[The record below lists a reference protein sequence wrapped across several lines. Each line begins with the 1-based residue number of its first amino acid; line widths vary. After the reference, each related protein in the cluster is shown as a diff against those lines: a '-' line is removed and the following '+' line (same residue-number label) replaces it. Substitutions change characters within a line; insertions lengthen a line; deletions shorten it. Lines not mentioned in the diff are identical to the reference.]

1 MSELTFAIVQ
11 MAVTLLGIRP
21 RGTGDSVALF
31 PQSETRAN
39 MAKNFP
45 QTPQAK
51 GKMPDIEVLERGFVE
66 GQGQSMRA
74 LEGVIRELAR
84 SEVPVLLLSE
94 KGTGKR
100 AVAERIHQMS
110 THSAQSFRAVPAGDL
125 TSEMFAEDEGERSGL
140 FESGTIYLEEVAELT
155 TSCQEA
161 LLNVLPASFRNGHS
175 PAAGGRLI
183 CGSAQDLEAEVR
195 AGRFRED
202 TYYRISAV
210 CLRLPP
216 LRQRREDIPALVEFF
231 MAKYAR
237 DFRRPVPALSSA
249 THQLFQEYAWPGN
262 IRELED
268 AAKAIV
274 ALGDE
279 SVAMGGLR
287 SLLTKSERGPNGERI
302 SLKQASRA
310 ASREA
315 EKELILRVLDRTR
328 WNRRRAAQE
337 LQISYKALLYKLK
350 QIGYTGYGAS

>member
-1 MSELTFAIVQ
+1 
-11 MAVTLLGIRP
+11 MAAALLGIEPQR
-21 RGTGDSVALF
+21 TGDSVALF
-31 PQSETRAN
+31 PWSETSAN
-39 MAKNFP
+39 MAKDFP
-45 QTPQAK
+45 HAAQAK
-51 GKMPDIEVLERGFVE
+51 GEMRDIGVIERGFVE
-66 GQGQSMRA
+66 GQSQSMRA
-74 LEGVIRELAR
+74 LEGVIRGLAR
-84 SEVPVLLLSE
+84 SEVPVLLLAE
-94 KGTGKR
+94 KGAGKR
-100 AVAERIHQMS
+100 AIAERIHDMS
-110 THSAQSFRAVPAGDL
+110 AHSTETFRAVPAAEL
-125 TSEMFAEDEGERSGL
+125 TLEMLAEDDGEPGGL
-140 FESGTIYLEEVAELT
+140 FESGTVYLEEVAELS
-155 TSCQEA
+155 TSGQEA
-161 LLNVLPASFRNGHS
+161 LLGVLPASFRNGHS
-175 PAAGGRLI
+175 TEAGARLI

-202 TYYRISAV
+202 TYYRISGV

-216 LRQRREDIPALVEFF
+216 LRQRREDIPALVQFF

-237 DFRRPVPALSSA
+237 DFRRPVPSLSSA
-249 THQLFQEYAWPGN
+249 THQLFQDYAWPGN

>member
-1 MSELTFAIVQ
+1 
-11 MAVTLLGIRP
+11 MAK
-21 RGTGDSVALF
+21 DF
-31 PQSETRAN
+31 PQIPRAKVE
-39 MAKNFP
+39 MRDP
-45 QTPQAK
+45 E
-51 GKMPDIEVLERGFVE
+51 GIECGFVE
-66 GQGQSMRA
+66 GQSQGMRA
-74 LEGVIRELAR
+74 LEGVVRELAR
-84 SEVPVLLLSE
+84 SDVPVLLLAE
-94 KGTGKR
+94 KGAGKR

-110 THSAQSFRAVPAGDL
+110 PHGAEVFHAVASADL
-125 TSEMFAEDEGERSGL
+125 TPEMFAAGGAELGGLFDEG
-140 FESGTIYLEEVAELT
+140 TVYLEEVAELEIA
-155 TSCQEA
+155 CQQA
-161 LLNVLPASFRNGHS
+161 LLTVLPAAGGNGHS
-175 PAAGGRLI
+175 PASHARLI

-202 TYYRISAV
+202 TYYRISGV

-216 LRQRREDIPALVEFF
+216 LRQRREDIPVLVQFF
-231 MAKYAR
+231 LAKYAR
-237 DFRRPVPALSSA
+237 DFRRPVPSLSAA

-315 EKELILRVLDRTR
+315 ERELILRVLDRTR

-350 QIGYTGYGAS
+350 QIGYTGYGASE

>member
-1 MSELTFAIVQ
+1 
-11 MAVTLLGIRP
+11 MAK
-21 RGTGDSVALF
+21 DF
-31 PQSETRAN
+31 PQVPA
-39 MAKNFP
+39 
-45 QTPQAK
+45 AK
-51 GKMPDIEVLERGFVE
+51 GEMQVLDAPLRGFVE
-66 GQGQSMRA
+66 GQSQSMRG
-74 LEGVIRELAR
+74 LEEVIRELAP
-84 SEVPVLLLSE
+84 SEVPVLLLAE
-94 KGTGKR
+94 KGAGKR

-110 THSAQSFRAVPAGDL
+110 AHGDEPFRVVASAEL
-125 TSEMFAEDEGERSGL
+125 TREMFVNGEPGGL
-140 FESGTIYLEEVAELT
+140 FEQGTTYLEEVSEL
-155 TSCQEA
+155 SQASQEA
-161 LLNVLPASFRNGHS
+161 LLGVLPVSGSNGH
-175 PAAGGRLI
+175 PPVKRARLI
-183 CGSAQDLEAEVR
+183 CGSAQDLEVEVH
-195 AGRFRED
+195 AGHFRED
-202 TYYRISAV
+202 IYYRISGV

-231 MAKYAR
+231 LAKYAR
-237 DFRRPVPALSSA
+237 DFRRAVPTLSAA
-249 THQLFQEYAWPGN
+249 TQRLFQEYDWPGN

-268 AAKAIV
+268 VAKAIV

-315 EKELILRVLDRTR
+315 EKELILQGLDRTC

>member
-1 MSELTFAIVQ
+1 
-11 MAVTLLGIRP
+11 MAK
-21 RGTGDSVALF
+21 DF
-31 PQSETRAN
+31 PQVPAEKDETRESD
-39 MAKNFP
+39 
-45 QTPQAK
+45 
-51 GKMPDIEVLERGFVE
+51 GLLRGFVE
-66 GQGQSMRA
+66 GKSLSMRA
-74 LEGVIRELAR
+74 LEEVIHELAR
-84 SEVPVLLLSE
+84 SEAPVLLLAE
-94 KGTGKR
+94 KGAGKR

-110 THSAQSFRAVPAGDL
+110 AHGDEPFRVVASSEL
-125 TSEMFAEDEGERSGL
+125 TSDMFVEGGRGR
-140 FESGTIYLEEVAELT
+140 FEPGTTYLEEVAELAMA
-155 TSCQEA
+155 SQEA
-161 LLNVLPASFRNGHS
+161 LLGVLPASSRNGH
-175 PAAGGRLI
+175 PATQHARLI

-202 TYYRISAV
+202 AYYRISGV

-231 MAKYAR
+231 LAKYAR
-237 DFRRPVPALSSA
+237 DFRRPVPSLSSA
-249 THQLFQEYAWPGN
+249 TQRLFQEYDWPGN

-287 SLLTKSERGPNGERI
+287 SLLTKSDRGPNGERI

-350 QIGYTGYGAS
+350 QIGFTGYGAS

>member
-1 MSELTFAIVQ
+1 
-11 MAVTLLGIRP
+11 MAK
-21 RGTGDSVALF
+21 DF
-31 PQSETRAN
+31 PQVSA
-39 MAKNFP
+39 AKDE
-45 QTPQAK
+45 
-51 GKMPDIEVLERGFVE
+51 MRVLDAPLLGFVE
-66 GQGQSMRA
+66 GKSQSMRG
-74 LEGVIRELAR
+74 LEEVIRELAR
-84 SEVPVLLLSE
+84 SEVPVLLLAE
-94 KGTGKR
+94 KGAGKR

-110 THSAQSFRAVPAGDL
+110 AHGDEPFRVVASAEL
-125 TSEMFAEDEGERSGL
+125 TREMFVNGEPGGL
-140 FESGTIYLEEVAELT
+140 FEQGTTYLEEVSEL
-155 TSCQEA
+155 SQASQEA
-161 LLNVLPASFRNGHS
+161 LFGVLPVSSSNGHP
-175 PAAGGRLI
+175 PAKRARLI
-183 CGSAQDLEAEVR
+183 CGSAQDLEVEVH
-195 AGRFRED
+195 AGHFRED
-202 TYYRISAV
+202 IYYRISGV

-231 MAKYAR
+231 LAKYAR
-237 DFRRPVPALSSA
+237 DFRRPVPSLSAA
-249 THQLFQEYAWPGN
+249 TQRLFQEYDWPGN
-262 IRELED
+262 IRELEG